1 MTSADSIPDIE
12 GPAMNGQLS
21 LRTTVLLLAGVG
33 ATYLALTSPSAGTAL
48 LVGIAVTAL
57 LHSLLDRA

>member
-1 MTSADSIPDIE
+1 
-12 GPAMNGQLS
+12 MNGQLS